1 MSCPVLA
8 ILLLELA
15 AAAAWPVPSA
25 RAGPPQD
32 APAAAAVFRV
42 SVYPDS
48 PAASPPEFSADPLA
62 VLSARPL
69 ESTRPL
75 LIIVDPT
82 SAAGAEFYRRTL
94 SVVQVLSR
102 RAARAPAPEIR
113 IGITALGGIL
123 SDPLPAL
130 GNPVSRTEAWIRPY
144 FTEAAGHGQRDLAR
158 TLDLIAGLL
167 ERAEAGGVPVD
178 CLVIA
183 ADGRIEGDDAAYFSS
198 GFMRLLAEACSRR
211 GSTLYGYLAGT
222 GLLAE
227 ICRFTGG
234 LAIPDGEPAEAVIDG
249 IFEARKRGY
258 LLELQAPGEA
268 DYAGL
273 MGAGIRARASDGA
286 PLGVRAPRAFWRA
299 PDGSPAPDYYR
310 LREAAGWARRAAG
323 ARGDGN
329 PALALRLLKSSLDH
343 DPWNPQALLEAAR
356 AAAELQE
363 LAEALDLVERAA
375 RCHPPSEAA
384 LALFCDLAL
393 AAGRPEKALAAL
405 ERARRAGAP
414 VTAALELSAG
424 RLLRALG
431 RDEEARRHYAAALAA
446 GEDSD
451 SAHAEYGSL
460 LWRLGDPEG
469 AAGHVRDAL
478 ARNPRNVTAWICTSE
493 IAAARGNLAEA
504 LESAHR
510 AREIEPAN
518 PEAHAQA
525 ARVELARGEW
535 AQALTVL
542 DTALALA
549 PARRDL
555 LYLLA
560 DAQSAGGQLGAAA
573 ETLKRILAAD
583 PADARAYRRLADLH
597 VRGADLPQAASV
609 LEAGAAHAPGQAYAF
624 YRSAVGLRERAG
636 EFGQALLDYR
646 AMLSALP
653 EEQAAALE
661 RRLSAH
667 MAGLSLSL
675 DPSPPTAGPAR
686 RQAEDGQPPL
696 STTRPPAAG
705 GAQPSAG
712 GLIVPGGLEPLARVL
727 GIEAGA
733 MREDDALERIF
744 SHILEISPA
753 GAGSRPAENPL
764 CRDVLSHLRQY
775 RLFVRHL
782 EQRKLL
788 PAGCDPKAGHELTFV
803 ISGDE
808 AELARTRELLSFFG
822 IKVGLT
828 RSQQGDPTVTLTIK
842 GGRKWDE
849 RRRLLRHLGVN
860 IPDPGLREIRFAVRD
875 EELPARIDAATLG
888 GKLFGSKPAS
898 AGELLER
905 FMQDQE
911 AMRLYMALAGCS
923 SAARGAL
930 IRTLSAAE
938 FRALAPALANFGRY
952 LDVEGGRLA
961 FPGSR
966 EAWEKF
972 LGIGGYDADG
982 SLAALVRRD
991 GGKALLL
998 YYALRIAP
1006 ATVREYFTASE
1017 SGLSQLYSLL
1027 LPLGGSSSPDPARG
1041 TWRTDPARI
1050 IRQLDAGDHGIVLP
1064 VERSL
1069 GRLLFPAGTSGKD
1082 GPEAAPGPFPTLA
1095 TADLALLLERA
1106 GDSRPSPYPGI
1117 TEILEFLR
1125 YFSAQRSEPLSEAG
1139 AAALTR
1145 DAGAVPAFLDLVWD
1159 LELPQELIVEYVDY
1173 CRLLA
1178 GAGAKSWNVNRTR
1191 TSQSLFFL
1199 LAAFRREQTLGRDES
1214 LELFRRALE
1223 RLQAADETEFALNAA
1238 AFLARDLLPALGARL
1253 GKDPGADS
1261 LIEAAL
1267 AGRHPAQ
1274 EFFFEGRRIRFDPSA
1289 YALKRMKA
1297 AVQRQNFLPLP
1308 ALLDALQVLAAMAGG
1323 SEPKPVL
1330 LRRLSDHLKRLPP
1343 ADTSGAAPSRGPA
1356 ARADIDMLRKRL
1368 DRLAG
1373 GFSGARS
1380 EEAMAQ
1386 LAGDL
1391 AGALHLEL
1399 GVTLLAHCYAYS
1411 GAPEVDA
1418 LAFDPDFVRKHE
1430 FYPDAKSPAQGWLPA
1445 RLQVSP
1451 EGGVRIAGSLS
1462 GLSYQLARLET
1473 AQSAQGFGKRD
1484 APELLPSILAG
1495 LRAMRHD
1502 LLTDRA
1508 SEYVALTVRLGR
1520 EILARSLLD
1529 EDLWRWCSRQVGFL
1543 TSALRRE
1550 EVARAL
1556 GRGDSLGAA
1565 ALLAPSEL
1573 FFLGESYLRSSMGAK
1588 VHSKPAGHSASGRDR
1603 ADAGVPVGEGA
1614 SGDADAAPPAGA
1626 VPHEAPPEME
1636 CPNLDRLIE
1645 IVSAAGPAGE
1655 AGLRRETDQYGAL
1668 LRNRLGLD
1676 QLSIS
1681 ISDSYEQ
1688 LEHTMGGRL
1697 LYERICDLKIR
1708 IAEINY
1714 SLGLPAFLLEL
1725 EGGLAL
1731 RDILPRTSAVHA
1743 NPWKVVLGR
1752 IAELGSENAR
1762 AWIEELLNRE
1772 VLTVAVEE
1780 DRK

>member
-15 AAAAWPVPSA
+15 AAAACLVPSA

-32 APAAAAVFRV
+32 SPAAAAVFRV
-42 SVYPDS
+42 SVYPQG
-48 PAASPPEFSADPLA
+48 PASSPPEFSADTLA

-75 LIIVDPT
+75 LIIVDPA
-82 SAAGAEFYRRTL
+82 SGAGAESYRRTL
-94 SVVQVLSR
+94 ELVRALSR

-123 SDPLPAL
+123 SDPLPPL
-130 GNPVSRTEAWIRPY
+130 GDPVSRTGAWIRPY
-144 FTEAAGHGQRDLAR
+144 FTEAAEHGQRDLAR

-167 ERAEAGGVPVD
+167 ERAEAGGGPVD
-178 CLVIA
+178 CLLIA
-183 ADGRIEGDDAAYFSS
+183 ADGRIDGDDAGYLSS
-198 GFMRLLAEACSRR
+198 GFMRLFAEACSRR

-234 LAIPDGEPAEAVIDG
+234 LAIPDGEPADAVIEG
-249 IFEARKRGY
+249 IFEARRRGC
-258 LLELQAPGEA
+258 LLELQAPREA

-273 MGAGIRARASDGA
+273 MDAGIRARAGDGSRLA
-286 PLGVRAPRAFWRA
+286 VRAPQAFWRA

-363 LAEALDLVERAA
+363 LAEALDLGERAA

-393 AAGRPEKALAAL
+393 AAGQPEKALAAL
-405 ERARRAGAP
+405 ERTRRAGAP
-414 VTAALELSAG
+414 VSAALELSAG

-446 GEDSD
+446 GENSD

-460 LWRLGDPEG
+460 LWRLGDAEG
-469 AAGHVRDAL
+469 AAARVRDAL
-478 ARNPRNVTAWICTSE
+478 ARNPRNVTAWICASE
-493 IAAARGNLAEA
+493 IAAARGDFAEA

-510 AREIEPAN
+510 ALEIEPAN

-542 DTALALA
+542 ETALALA

-573 ETLKRILAAD
+573 ETLRRILAAD

-597 VRGADLPQAASV
+597 VSGADLPQAASV
-609 LEAGAAHAPGQAYAF
+609 LEAGAAHAPGQAYAL
-624 YRSAVGLRERAG
+624 YRSAAGLRERAG

-661 RRLSAH
+661 RSLSAH

-675 DPSPPTAGPAR
+675 DPSPPAAGSAR

-696 STTRPPAAG
+696 SRTRPP
-705 GAQPSAG
+705 SAG
-712 GLIVPGGLEPLARVL
+712 AIIVPGGLEPLARVL

-733 MREDDALERIF
+733 MREDDALERVF
-744 SHILEISPA
+744 SHILEIAPA
-753 GAGSRPAENPL
+753 GAGSRPPENPL
-764 CRDVLSHLRQY
+764 CRDVLSHVRQY

-788 PAGCDPKAGHELTFV
+788 PAGFDPKAGHEFIFV

-822 IKVGLT
+822 IKVGLA
-828 RSQQGDPTVTLTIK
+828 RSQQGDPVVTLTVK

-849 RRRLLRHLGVN
+849 RRTLLRRLGVN

-888 GKLFGSKPAS
+888 GKLFGGKPAG

-911 AMRLYMALAGCS
+911 AMKLYMALAGCS

-961 FPGSR
+961 FPGAR
-966 EAWEKF
+966 ETWEKF
-972 LGIGGYDADG
+972 LGDGGSDADR

-991 GGKALLL
+991 SGKALLL
-998 YYALRIAP
+998 YYALKTAP

-1017 SGLSQLYSLL
+1017 SRLSQLYSLL
-1027 LPLGGSSSPDPARG
+1027 LPLGRSSSPDPARG

-1050 IRQLDAGDHGIVLP
+1050 IRQLDAGDHGIFLP
-1064 VERSL
+1064 VQRPL
-1069 GRLLFPAGTSGKD
+1069 GRLLLPAGTPGKD
-1082 GPEAAPGPFPTLA
+1082 GPEAAPAPFLTLA

-1106 GDSRPSPYPGI
+1106 GDSRPSPHPGI

-1125 YFSAQRSEPLSEAG
+1125 YFSAQRSEPLSEAA

-1159 LELPQELIVEYVDY
+1159 LEPPQELIVEYLDY

-1178 GAGAKSWNVNRTR
+1178 AAGTKPWNVNRTR

-1199 LAAFRREQTLGRDES
+1199 LAAFRREQTLARDES

-1253 GKDPGADS
+1253 GKDPGADG

-1308 ALLDALQVLAAMAGG
+1308 ALLDALQVLAEIAGG
-1323 SEPKPVL
+1323 SGPKPVL
-1330 LRRLSDHLKRLPP
+1330 LRRLSDHLKRLQP
-1343 ADTSGAAPSRGPA
+1343 ADTSGAVPARGPA
-1356 ARADIDMLRKRL
+1356 ARADIDNLRKRL

-1373 GFSGARS
+1373 EFSGRRQEA
-1380 EEAMAQ
+1380 AMAQ

-1391 AGALHLEL
+1391 AGALNLEL

-1411 GAPEVDA
+1411 GTPEVDA
-1418 LAFDPDFVRKHE
+1418 LAFDPDFVRRHE
-1430 FYPDAKSPAQGWLPA
+1430 FYPDAKSPTQGWLPA

-1451 EGGVRIAGSLS
+1451 EGGARMAGSLS
-1462 GLSYQLARLET
+1462 GLAYQLARLET

-1484 APELLPSILAG
+1484 VPELLPSILAG
-1495 LRAMRHD
+1495 LRAMRHS

-1508 SEYVALTVRLGR
+1508 SEYVALMVRLGR
-1520 EILARSLLD
+1520 EIMARSLLD
-1529 EDLWRWCSRQVGFL
+1529 ADLWRWCSRQIGFL

-1550 EVARAL
+1550 QVARAI
-1556 GRGDSLGAA
+1556 GRGDPLGAA

-1573 FFLGESYLRSSMGAK
+1573 FFLGESYLRSSMGGK
-1588 VHSKPAGHSASGRDR
+1588 DYSEPAGHPASEHDR
-1603 ADAGVPVGEGA
+1603 VDAGVPAGRGA
-1614 SGDADAAPPAGA
+1614 SGDADAVPPAGA
-1626 VPHEAPPEME
+1626 VLPEMPPEME

-1645 IVSAAGPAGE
+1645 IVSAAGPAGA

-1731 RDILPRTSAVHA
+1731 RDILPRTSSVHA

-1752 IAELGSENAR
+1752 IAELGPENAR
-1762 AWIEELLNRE
+1762 AWIEELLNRGA
-1772 VLTVAVEE
+1772 LTAAGEE